1 MCFAKFQLNVF
12 GEDMKSIIRR
22 TGGDPSRRL
31 GKDSDKSTGG
41 RQQVPSEG
49 PAY

>member
-12 GEDMKSIIRR
+12 GEDMNSIICH
-22 TGGDPSRRL
+22 L